1 MDVNFAHN
9 WPVFI
14 LLGVFITFVVYVFVS
29 SRRGEK
35 INKEAQHKEKD
46 KV

>member
-1 MDVNFAHN
+1 MGVNFAQN
-9 WPVFI
+9 WPVYL
-14 LLGVFITFVVYVFVS
+14 LLGGFITFVVYAFINS
-29 SRRGEK
+29 KQQEK

>member
-14 LLGVFITFVVYVFVS
+14 FLGAFTTFVVYVFIS